1 MPINLKS
8 ALGGAVVLT
17 PSSTA
22 ADVTI
27 TFPAVTGTAAILQQ
41 TQSYT
46 KGQSGTVSAL
56 TYASTVTPDLATSNN
71 FSVTLTGNV
80 ILANPTNIVP
90 GQSGVIVITQDATGS
105 RTISFG
111 TYWKFSN
118 ATVPVLTTTANAVD
132 YLTYYVADST
142 KILGSLIKNVS

>member
-8 ALGGAVVLT
+8 ALGGAVILT

-22 ADVTI
+22 ADVTL

-41 TQSYT
+41 TQAYS
-46 KGQSGTVSAL
+46 KAQSGTVSAL
-56 TYASTVTPDLATSNN
+56 TYASTVTLDLATANN

-80 ILANPTNIVP
+80 ILANPTNMVP

-111 TYWKFSN
+111 TYWKFTN
-118 ATVPVLTTTANAVD
+118 ATVPSLTTTANAVD
-132 YLTYYVADST
+132 YLTYYVAANYQVF
-142 KILGSLIKNVS
+142 GSMIKNVS

>member
-1 MPINLKS
+1 MGLNLKS
-8 ALGGAVVLT
+8 SLGGAVILT

-22 ADVTI
+22 SDVTV
-27 TFPAVTGTAAILQQ
+27 TFPAVTGTAAVLQQ

-56 TYASTVTPDLATSNN
+56 SYSSTVTPDLSTSNN
-71 FSVTLTGNV
+71 FSITLTGNV
-80 ILANPTNIVP
+80 ILANPTNITP

-118 ATVPVLTTTANAVD
+118 ATVPVLTTTANAID
-132 YLTYYVADST
+132 YLTYYVAANNQ
-142 KILGSLIKNVS
+142 ILGSLIKNVS